1 MADDAHW
8 ADADLSIDA
17 NAFGCVLNGNN
28 SCAWVTRQALACRG
42 TKKNRG
48 PGGSPRRANHGTHA
62 VSRIQGL
69 LQHLITRAGG
79 WEPWGSAW
87 SNCRK
92 KLVGLDLGRKAMEE
106 KLVAGCWL
114 LVAGPGTGCL

>member
-1 MADDAHW
+1 MADHAYW

-17 NAFGCVLNGNN
+17 NAFGCVLNGNV
-28 SCAWVTRQALACRG
+28 SCALGDSSGTRLPRD
-42 TKKNRG
+42 KKNRG

-69 LQHLITRAGG
+69 LQHLNSRAGG

-87 SNCRK
+87 LDCRK
-92 KLVGLDLGRKAMEE
+92 NV
-106 KLVAGCWL
+106 
-114 LVAGPGTGCL
+114 